1 MTVRSQTTLSRVKQ
15 QLRPRLEELTPATL
29 RAELD
34 KNTTAAH
41 QRTGRGPAG
50 NTRLTAATGVLL
62 LALFAIEG
70 VTLISLR
77 PLLTLH
83 VFIGMLLIPPVALKL
98 ASTGYRFVRYYT
110 GNDAYRLAGPPKA
123 VMRALGP
130 FVIAATL
137 ALLGTGVA
145 MLALGPRQGWIV
157 NLHKASFVAWLA
169 VTAIH
174 VLGHI
179 LHIPGLVTADIRR
192 PRARRQRSRLRH
204 GVVAATLVAG
214 LVLAIATVQYAA
226 PWQAVVG

>member
-1 MTVRSQTTLSRVKQ
+1 M
-15 QLRPRLEELTPATL
+15 PATL
-29 RAELD
+29 RAELS

-50 NTRLTAATGVLL
+50 NARLTAATGVVL

-110 GNDAYRLAGPPKA
+110 GNNAYQLAGPPKA

-145 MLALGPRQGWIV
+145 MLALGPGQGWIV
-157 NLHKASFVAWLA
+157 DLHKASFIAWLA

-179 LHIPGLVTADIRR
+179 LHIPGLATADLRR
-192 PRARRQRSRLRH
+192 RGTNRQRSRLRH
-204 GVVAATLVAG
+204 GAVAATIIAG